1 MCPSL
6 PYTSRIL
13 SCLDVLVDWKFVQD
27 LLDLKLKFRWSRN
40 QRVLDVQESLR
51 EWTPVWSNEVND
63 KNLYVHV
70 PSDEVEKFWKLFKK

>member
-1 MCPSL
+1 
-6 PYTSRIL
+6 
-13 SCLDVLVDWKFVQD
+13 
-27 LLDLKLKFRWSRN
+27 LDLKLKFRWSRN